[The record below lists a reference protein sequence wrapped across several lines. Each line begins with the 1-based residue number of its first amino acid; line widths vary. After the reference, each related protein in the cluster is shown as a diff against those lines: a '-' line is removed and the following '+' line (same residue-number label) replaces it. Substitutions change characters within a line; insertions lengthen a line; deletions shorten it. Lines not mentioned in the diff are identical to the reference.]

1 MTRALPIMA
10 LAAIL
15 AVPCLAAAAPL
26 QACTAPARIAPARS
40 APPPPAEIVRDVPI
54 AAYMLALTWSPE
66 WCRTRHN
73 APDAQFQC
81 RQNHLGFVVHGL
93 WPNGRGKRHPRYCAP
108 APALS
113 AATVRKH
120 YCMTPSADLQQHEWA
135 AHGAC
140 GWRTPE
146 AYFDRAQALWAAIDA
161 PDLAFPPGRT
171 VTAGD
176 VRDAFLARNPRL
188 RRSGIFLKVGDGNR
202 LMEARLCY
210 DLQFR
215 PAACP
220 GGLGAP
226 DQARIRVQH

>member
-1 MTRALPIMA
+1 MSRAVLIMTAA
-10 LAAIL
+10 ATLASPEL
-15 AVPCLAAAAPL
+15 ASAAPL
-26 QACTAPARIAPARS
+26 RACTVPARVSPAPAE
-40 APPPPAEIVRDVPI
+40 PPPAGEVVRDVRT
-54 AAYMLALTWSPE
+54 AAYMLALTWSPQ
-66 WCRTRHN
+66 WCRTRGG

-81 RQNHLGFVVHGL
+81 RQNHFGFVVHGL
-93 WPNGRGKRHPRYCAP
+93 WPNGPGKRHPRYCAP

-120 YCMTPSADLQQHEWA
+120 YCMTPSASLLQHEWA

-140 GWRTPE
+140 GWATPE
-146 AYFDRAQALWAAIDA
+146 AYFDKAQALWATID
-161 PDLAFPPGRT
+161 PPSLAFTPGRA

-188 RRSGIFLKVGDGNR
+188 RRNGIFLKVGDGNR

-220 GGLGAP
+220 AGLGAP
-226 DQARIRVQH
+226 DQARIRVEH